1 MTKFAAA
8 FFLAVLIYAGGCAS
22 GIRVQENTPGERR
35 DYGVTDYSAGKL
47 SSGTLN
53 LLGNFLLTEL
63 YQKDPTAALLRLQQL
78 WNSEK
83 RPEYIIALADAALQ
97 AGYRFSS
104 DPDRSSRYFLASA
117 VYSMAFLK
125 YLDDEKD
132 LYCENR
138 FRLIRICN
146 QAVTELFFYLKARKL
161 EQRSGF
167 AIPMLED
174 SNGRQVRFNDPVYDL
189 PLSADNIARFTPC
202 ANYRTLGLTH
212 DTRVFGLGV
221 PLVAELKAGCRDVGG
236 KLIDGL
242 PVAVT
247 FVLDIEEKNGTI
259 NVTPRYIYSRV
270 REKVTL
276 GKRVFPLAAD
286 FSVPLACAAGA
297 PQHMNFIARTIRVAE
312 ANSFTGLYHF
322 EPYDE
327 KRIPVI
333 FVHGLMSDARTW
345 GQMLNT
351 LFSDPV
357 LRRQYQFLGFAYS
370 SGAPIFVSAARL
382 RKELKELREALVRQQ
397 RSTAQF
403 DKMVLVGHSMG
414 GLLSRLQITE
424 CQEQLLAKELNIKN
438 FENIK
443 KRLNSKHKKYFS
455 SLLNFT
461 PAPFVKRVIFIAV
474 PHRGSQVA
482 TSWIGRM
489 GAALIRLPAE
499 LVYRNIQLISEL
511 VSKGKLVLNAGS
523 YGTGIDNLRP
533 DDTML
538 QLLNKLKFAPGIPFH
553 SIIGNRSAAGI
564 PGGSDGIVPYSSSH
578 LDGAVSELVV
588 QSGHSV
594 QRNALAIQEVRRILL
609 LHISKNMK
617 GQIK

>member
-8 FFLAVLIYAGGCAS
+8 FFLAALIYAGGCAS

-63 YQKDPTAALLRLQQL
+63 YKKEPTTALLRLQQL
-78 WNSEK
+78 WHREK

-174 SNGRQVRFNDPVYDL
+174 SNGRQVRFNEPVYDL

-345 GQMLNT
+345 GQMLTT

-511 VSKGKLVLNAGS
+511 VSKGKLVLNTGS

>member
-1 MTKFAAA
+1 MIKVAAA
-8 FFLAVLIYAGGCAS
+8 FFGAALIFAGGCAS
-22 GIRVQENTPGERR
+22 SIRVQENTPGERR

-63 YQKDPTAALLRLQQL
+63 YQQDPTGALLRLQQL
-78 WNSEK
+78 WEGEK
-83 RPEYIIALADAALQ
+83 RPEYVIALADAALQ
-97 AGYRFSS
+97 AGYRFRSE
-104 DPDRSSRYFLASA
+104 PDRSSRYFLASA

-125 YLDDEKD
+125 YLDDEKE
-132 LYCENR
+132 LYCEER
-138 FRLIRICN
+138 FRMIRICN
-146 QAVTELFFYLKARKL
+146 QAMTELFFYLKERKL
-161 EQRSGF
+161 ERRSGF
-167 AIPMLED
+167 AIPMLEGG
-174 SNGRQVRFNDPVYDL
+174 SGRQVFFKAPCYDL
-189 PLSADNIARFTPC
+189 PLSADNIANFTPC

-221 PLVAELKAGCRDVGG
+221 PLVAELKNGCRDVGG

-247 FVLDIEEKNGTI
+247 FVLDIYEKNGTI
-259 NVTPRYIYSRV
+259 SVEPRYIYSRV
-270 REKVTL
+270 RERVTL
-276 GKRVFPLAAD
+276 GKRNFPLAAD

-297 PQHMNFIARTIRVAE
+297 PQQMNFIERTLRVAE
-312 ANSFTGLYHF
+312 ANSLSGLYHF

-327 KRIPVI
+327 KRIPVV

-357 LRRQYQFLGFAYS
+357 LRRKYQFLGFAYS
-370 SGAPIFVSAARL
+370 SGAPIFVSASRL
-382 RKELKELREALVRQQ
+382 RRELKALREALVRQK
-397 RSTAQF
+397 RSTEQF

-424 CQEQLLAKELNIKN
+424 CQEQLLAKELKINDFEAIKG
-438 FENIK
+438 E
-443 KRLNSKHKKYFS
+443 LGSDHKKQIS
-455 SLLNFT
+455 SVLNFT

-499 LVYRNIQLISEL
+499 LVQRNIQLISEL
-511 VSKGKLVLNAGS
+511 IRKGQVDPDS
-523 YGTGIDNLRP
+523 RHYGTGIDNLRP
-533 DDTML
+533 EDIML

-553 SIIGNRSAAGI
+553 SIIGNRSATGI

-588 QSGHSV
+588 RSGHSV

-609 LHISKNMK
+609 LHISKNME
-617 GQIK
+617 GQMK